1 MIEMDFFEETKADID
16 CTERSFQRTA
26 SMMLIFCIVWVLFLM
41 GAITAGLF
49 IIGRWTGVW

>member
-1 MIEMDFFEETKADID
+1 MDFFEETKADID